1 LNRTEKQ
8 EFVTNFK
15 SVLSNSNFVL
25 VTHYKGL
32 TVSEISSLREKFK
45 ENNANFKVTKN
56 SLAKRAVENTDYN
69 NLQQFFSG
77 PTAIAY
83 SDDPVSTAKVV
94 YDFSKENDN
103 LKIIAA
109 AMGSKELNIDDVKKL
124 ASLPSMENIRAKIVS
139 LISSPLSNIVSIVS
153 EPSSK
158 LVRLLNAKN
167 EKPST

>member
-1 LNRTEKQ
+1 MNRTEKQ

-69 NLQQFFSG
+69 NLQQFF
-77 PTAIAY
+77 
-83 SDDPVSTAKVV
+83 PVQ
-94 YDFSKENDN
+94 
-103 LKIIAA
+103 L
-109 AMGSKELNIDDVKKL
+109 
-124 ASLPSMENIRAKIVS
+124 
-139 LISSPLSNIVSIVS
+139 
-153 EPSSK
+153 
-158 LVRLLNAKN
+158 RLLILMILCQQLKSFMIFL
-167 EKPST
+167 KKMII

>member
-1 LNRTEKQ
+1 MNRTEKQ

-94 YDFSKENDN
+94 YNFSKENDN